1 MDETNM
7 MQPVTAFTTFL
18 PLIVQGMGYKGID
31 ATLMSVPPFIVGTV
45 GLIIIVYSSDYF
57 HERSLHTVFG
67 MILGVIGC
75 AVMAASENPQLRY
88 GFAHVCLSGVF
99 VGGPLVAVW
108 LAGNTPWKGA
118 RSFILGLNGYS
129 NLAGVIAGQLFK
141 SKYRPSYAFPLTVTM
156 IMSAVGILGFI
167 FIRFMYMLENKKRK
181 KITATWDDDRFFE
194 EQNSTTRRG
203 DQRKTWIYG
212 Y

>member
-1 MDETNM
+1 
-7 MQPVTAFTTFL
+7 
-18 PLIVQGMGYKGID
+18 MGYQGID

-45 GLIIIVYSSDYF
+45 GLIIIVLSSDHF

-75 AVMAASENPQLRY
+75 AVMAASSDPQLRY
-88 GFAHVCLSGVF
+88 GFAHVCLAGVF

-118 RSFILGLNGYS
+118 RSLILGLNGYA
-129 NLAGVIAGQLFK
+129 NLAGVIAGQLYK
-141 SKYRPSYAFPLTVTM
+141 SKYRPSYSYPLIVTM
-156 IMSAVGILGFI
+156 IMSAVGIVGFI
-167 FIRFMYMLENKKRK
+167 FIRLMYLLENKKRRK
-181 KITATWDDDRFFE
+181 EIATWDEDRFE
-194 EQNSTTRRG
+194 EEMNSAERRG
-203 DQRKTWIYG
+203 DQRRTWIYG